1 MRQVI
6 LLPVLYRIARLK
18 TKEEEWRAAQRL
30 YNKIWREQNE
40 KYYLKV
46 NIVIETR
53 QYHIRQYEMSPVE

>member
-46 NIVIETR
+46 NIVIETDSTTSANTR
-53 QYHIRQYEMSPVE
+53 